1 MARLSREQEIAM
13 VLEAARPYLSVPTAE
28 LERLLDESLDDT
40 ESHGLP
46 HRGTGDRSIWVK
58 ARAKFRKEIATQEPL
73 ATATLVFAAGQAV
86 DWAHSVGF
94 DVTDYNLP
102 IAIVVA
108 LAVKA
113 FWPEQK
119 STDVRDSGDDDQPD
133 G

>member
-1 MARLSREQEIAM
+1 MARLSREQEIDM
-13 VLEAARPYLSVPTAE
+13 VLAAARPYLDIPTAE
-28 LERLLDESLDDT
+28 LERLLDESLGDA
-40 ESHGLP
+40 ESQGLP
-46 HRGTGDRSIWVK
+46 HRGIGDRQIWVK
-58 ARAKFRKEIATQEPL
+58 ARARFRMEIETQEPL

-113 FWPEQK
+113 FWPQQK
-119 STDVRDSGDDDQPD
+119 SADVRDPGDDDQPD